1 MDLDDVEAAVLWNA
15 IEGSYLIEFRNGT
28 DPLPA
33 SPGDSY
39 RASLGR
45 ALLSLLSRELIE
57 IGQTQWPRV
66 PGEPSVLFSVEQMR
80 LALMNGSAWDPD
92 QKDLIVLNATEAGR
106 NLLLRHDGSESPEG

>member
-1 MDLDDVEAAVLWNA
+1 MDVDDIEAAVLWNA

-33 SPGDSY
+33 SPVDSY

-57 IGQTQWPRV
+57 IGRTQWPRV
-66 PGEPSVLFSVEQMR
+66 PEDPSVLLSVEQLR
-80 LALMNGSAWDPD
+80 LALADGSAWDPD

-106 NLLLRHDGSESPEG
+106 SLLIRHGGSESPEG